1 MTRIALVVSDV
12 DGTLL
17 TKDKTLTDGARRAV
31 RRLHEAGI
39 GFTITSSRPTIGMGF
54 LIEPLQI
61 ALPVGPFNGSSI
73 VDPQLNPLEQHLIP
87 AAAAQT
93 SLDLLN
99 EFGVDI
105 WLFTNEKWLTRRPD
119 GEYVPH
125 EKLAIRADPTI
136 VADFTPYL
144 AAACKIVG
152 AIRRGC
158 AAPFVVAPER
168 GGTSILGYY
177 TLSSY
182 GVDIGEFP
190 ADVAKTLPRYPL
202 IPATLLG
209 RLAVDRRYQGQGI
222 GEFLLLDALRR
233 ALGQS
238 AEIAAAAVVVEAI
251 DGDAVKFYQHFGF
264 VAFPS
269 IADRLFLPMKAVSAL
284 FR

>member
-1 MTRIALVVSDV
+1 VPAQRHSSEWVV
-12 DGTLL
+12 
-17 TKDKTLTDGARRAV
+17 
-31 RRLHEAGI
+31 
-39 GFTITSSRPTIGMGF
+39 
-54 LIEPLQI
+54 EPL
-61 ALPVGPFNGSSI
+61 AN
-73 VDPQLNPLEQHLIP
+73 QH
-87 AAAAQT
+87 
-93 SLDLLN
+93 N
-99 EFGVDI
+99 
-105 WLFTNEKWLTRRPD
+105 
-119 GEYVPH
+119 
-125 EKLAIRADPTI
+125 RADFSCGN
-136 VADFTPYL
+136 AGLDRYL
-144 AAACKIVG
+144 KEQEG
-152 AIRRGC
+152 QDLRRGC
-158 AAPFVVAPER
+158 AAPFVVVLER
-168 GGTSILGYY
+168 GGTSILGHY

-264 VAFPS
+264 VAFLS